1 MVVFKW
7 EWNAK
12 RPGHADG
19 VIDTIVLDIIRQEEE
34 EEGEKK
40 KRSSYYFTTKIIGLA
55 SISW

>member
-12 RPGHADG
+12 RPGHDG
-19 VIDTIVLDIIRQEEE
+19 VIDTGVLDIIRQE

-40 KRSSYYFTTKIIGLA
+40 KRSSYYFNR
-55 SISW
+55 

>member
-12 RPGHADG
+12 RPGHDG
-19 VIDTIVLDIIRQEEE
+19 VIDTGVLDIIRQEEE

-40 KRSSYYFTTKIIGLA
+40 KRSSYYFNR
-55 SISW
+55 